1 MSSHFTINGLS
12 SLDSSESSATRLGW
26 QIAQRVQYIVNQVA
40 RQKAGAPADEI
51 ALELHGRLRRMGVVP
66 NMREL
71 NAYADHIAALPPGS
85 KPT

>member
-1 MSSHFTINGLS
+1 MSSRFTINGLS
-12 SLDSSESSATRLGW
+12 GLDSSDSSATRLGH

-66 NMREL
+66 NKREL
-71 NAYADHIAALPPGS
+71 AEYAERIAALPPS
-85 KPT
+85 